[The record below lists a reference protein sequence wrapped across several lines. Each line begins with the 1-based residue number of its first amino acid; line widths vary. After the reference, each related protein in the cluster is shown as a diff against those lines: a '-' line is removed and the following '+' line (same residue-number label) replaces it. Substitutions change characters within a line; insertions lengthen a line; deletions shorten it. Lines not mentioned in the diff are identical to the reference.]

1 MCSAMARSI
10 CKSYQFPEPVVLNL
24 SMETS
29 VHRKIRR
36 KLKVYPLVLLYT
48 LWFGEELKMST
59 PQTANLAYGNSTPV
73 ATRKWKKLLFQ
84 IGGPLVALYF
94 AVLCFFDYSMH
105 QPPETFSRVM
115 MRVGPVPFLLFPFE
129 TMWKSARAGHLKIG
143 DQSPDFT
150 LPLLDH
156 SGSITLSSFRGQKP
170 VVLIF
175 GSYT

>member
-1 MCSAMARSI
+1 
-10 CKSYQFPEPVVLNL
+10 
-24 SMETS
+24 
-29 VHRKIRR
+29 
-36 KLKVYPLVLLYT
+36 
-48 LWFGEELKMST
+48 
-59 PQTANLAYGNSTPV
+59 
-73 ATRKWKKLLFQ
+73 
-84 IGGPLVALYF
+84 LVALYF
-94 AVLCFFDYSMH
+94 PVLGFFYDLML

-115 MRVGPVPFLLFPFE
+115 MHLGPVPFLLFPFE
-129 TMWKSARAGHLKIG
+129 TMWKSARSGHLQIG